1 MSMRLEPTSDVVRM
15 LENLKQQVYK
25 PKRVP
30 ILGITFGYDADNL
43 SMAIDKVRASL
54 PREMRDAAGI
64 TREAERLL
72 ETARD
77 EAASILDTAR
87 AQADRLLEEAR
98 AEAERTREQA
108 RIQGE
113 QLVAESEVLKIA
125 QAQAEQIRSFAE
137 KESVQLRRGAERYSY
152 DVLAKLET
160 TVARLLTEVE
170 RGRMALEPKQEPV
183 QAEEREAASVR

>member
-1 MSMRLEPTSDVVRM
+1 MSNRLDSTHDIVRM

-54 PREMRDAAGI
+54 PKEVRDAAGI
-64 TREAERLL
+64 AREAERIL
-72 ETARD
+72 ESARD
-77 EAASILDTAR
+77 EAANAVDTAR
-87 AQADRLLEEAR
+87 AQADRILEEAR

-108 RIQGE
+108 RIQSE
-113 QLVAESEVLKIA
+113 QLVADSEVLKIA

-137 KESVQLRRGAERYSY
+137 KESLQLRRGAERYSH
-152 DVLAKLET
+152 DVLAKLESS
-160 TVARLLTEVE
+160 VARLLTEVE
-170 RGRMALEPKQEPV
+170 RGRAALEPRAESKPV
-183 QAEEREAASVR
+183 PEEAVATVR